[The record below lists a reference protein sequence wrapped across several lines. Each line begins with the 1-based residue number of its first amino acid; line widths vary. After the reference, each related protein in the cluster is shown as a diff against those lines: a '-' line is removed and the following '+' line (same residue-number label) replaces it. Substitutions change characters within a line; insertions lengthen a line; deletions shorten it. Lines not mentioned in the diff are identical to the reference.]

1 MNKIILNASYDENVR
16 STVLTALQEID
27 RAELLRE
34 RAELELKIVNLES
47 YLASNASELNS
58 LLNLNSYLTPRGVI
72 G

>member
-27 RAELLRE
+27 RADKDLL
-34 RAELELKIVNLES
+34 RAELKIANLES
-47 YLASNASELNS
+47 YLASNASELSS